1 MSYNRVE
8 IDGLS
13 DGTQAVA
20 VIIPRKGVVVTSV
33 YQTPSITNV
42 DFEEDITKI
51 FKALV
56 IGMLTML
63 LGVTQVVIGKAV
75 YSWIW

>member
-1 MSYNRVE
+1 ME